1 MHTERL
7 MADAA
12 GIDRAAELLRSG
24 TLVAIPTETVYGL
37 AANALDAAAVEKIF
51 AAKGRPQDNPLI
63 VHIAAWE
70 ELSPL
75 VREVPDSA
83 GRLAEAFWPGPLTMV
98 FKRSDRIPEPVSAGL
113 DTVAVRLPAHPV
125 ARRIIEKAG
134 VPLAAPSANRSGAPS
149 PTTAAHV
156 LQDMDGKIAAVVDGG
171 VCDVGVE
178 STVVALDGEK
188 PILLRPGGI
197 TLEQL
202 REVLGEVEI
211 APAVLEKMETGE
223 RAASPG
229 MKYKHYAPR
238 TQITIARGGREH
250 FLSYANTL
258 DPAEYA
264 ALCFEGEEAG
274 LTLPCVTFGAEK
286 DQKSQAQRLFEAL
299 RELDGLGRE
308 KAVARCP
315 GLQGVGLAV
324 YNRLLRASAFRVLSL
339 QEGAENQRLMIGLTG
354 PTGAGKSTV
363 AYAFAGQGCGVI
375 DADFVARQAVVPGT
389 ECLKELAAAFGAEI
403 LNPDGSLNRKRLAAR
418 AFASEEGRNTLN
430 AITHPAVTALIRRQT
445 EELFIGG
452 YDIIVLDAPLLIESG
467 AHALCDRIISVLA
480 PRALRKERIMARDSL
495 SEEAAER
502 RLSAQPE
509 DDFYIRNSDEI
520 LQNEES
526 DSALYRSALQMIHRM
541 KETFY
546 ETKKPPGR

>member
-75 VREVPDSA
+75 VWEVPDSA

-229 MKYKHYAPR
+229 MKYKHYAPKAAV
-238 TQITIARGGREH
+238 TIVDASPE
-250 FLSYANTL
+250 
-258 DPAEYA
+258 EYA
-264 ALCFEGEEAG
+264 DYVNKKADGFALCFAEDKAD
-274 LTLPCVTFGAEK
+274 LRIPAVDFGTRYDSGA
-286 DQKSQAQRLFEAL
+286 QARRLFQAL
-299 RELDGLGRE
+299 YELDELGA
-308 KAVARCP
+308 KQVYARMP
-315 GLQGVGLAV
+315 SKNGVGLAV
-324 YNRLLRASAFRVLSL
+324 YNRLIRAAGFQVINPN
-339 QEGAENQRLMIGLTG
+339 GHHIIGLTG
-354 PTGAGKSTV
+354 ASGTGKTTV
-363 AYAFAGQGCGVI
+363 AGAFAALGCAVI
-375 DADFVARQAVVPGT
+375 DCDALTRSVAVYDSV
-389 ECLKELAAAFGAEI
+389 CLQELAAAFGKEVLLQDGTLHRKLLAQRAFATKEKKQRLEEIVFPRIRGAMDCEIAQALAGGAKLIVIDAPTLFESGFDRACGRIVAVTAGREEKITRIMQRDSLTREEAE
-403 LNPDGSLNRKRLAAR
+403 NRLAAQYTDDFYVQR
-418 AFASEEGRNTLN
+418 ADHIVSGN
-430 AITHPAVTALIRRQT
+430 
-445 EELFIGG
+445 GG
-452 YDIIVLDAPLLIESG
+452 YDLIKRLTPLVKGLLDK
-467 AHALCDRIISVLA
+467 C
-480 PRALRKERIMARDSL
+480 
-495 SEEAAER
+495 
-502 RLSAQPE
+502 
-509 DDFYIRNSDEI
+509 
-520 LQNEES
+520 
-526 DSALYRSALQMIHRM
+526 
-541 KETFY
+541 
-546 ETKKPPGR
+546 